1 MTDMLNLKTVLI
13 SGEHHIHTA
22 SCKDWTNKRIY
33 RGTSAES
40 WKLSADSQYD
50 VIQGCG
56 EDIIAEHDPSFK
68 SEAAG
73 VEWYANEVRFFPCTD
88 ALVPLA
94 SDPRITSKPA
104 RRGRKVRSADGTDQ
118 VSAPQHEALPNQ
130 MGPEL
135 EASSAP
141 AARTAKRDA
150 KRDLATRVV
159 LAAAEMVERLDGS
172 ELAML
177 GVDVNDAKAMT
188 EAREEVARTVSLW
201 LHHLPADRDEWV
213 KVLPKPDRSDW
224 R

>member
-50 VIQGCG
+50 VIQSCG

-94 SDPRITSKPA
+94 SDPRITDKPAKPA
-104 RRGRKVRSADGTDQ
+104 RRGRKAQTE
-118 VSAPQHEALPNQ
+118 PT
-130 MGPEL
+130 PETNG
-135 EASSAP
+135 ETPAT

-201 LHHLPADRDEWV
+201 LHHLPADRDQWV